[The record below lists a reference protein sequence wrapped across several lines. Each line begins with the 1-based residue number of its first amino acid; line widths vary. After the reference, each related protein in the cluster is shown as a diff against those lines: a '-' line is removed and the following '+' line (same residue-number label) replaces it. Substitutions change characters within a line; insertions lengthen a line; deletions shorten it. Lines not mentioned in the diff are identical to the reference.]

1 MGSSTIPHC
10 MTRGEMGQ
18 EISVISC
25 LELWKN
31 GGVKRVTE
39 NANRSASSFLA
50 KVSSMAR
57 TIKKVSRIVGMDVA
71 NRYPCPTARQTPVI
85 VLPVESTHRV
95 PVALERLLRML
106 QGAVLLGVWLVV
118 SLAALVQCS

>member
-1 MGSSTIPHC
+1 MGSSIIPHC

-18 EISVISC
+18 GISVISC
-25 LELWKN
+25 LVLWKN
-31 GGVKRVTE
+31 GGMKRVTE
-39 NANRSASSFLA
+39 NAIRSANSFLV

-57 TIKKVSRIVGMDVA
+57 TIKKVSRIVGMGVA
-71 NRYPCPTARQTPVI
+71 NRYPCLTARQTLVM
-85 VLPVESTHRV
+85 VLPVENTHRV